1 MIVSITPIVR
11 SGIIAMF
18 VFAFSS
24 VVHAKDMQLS
34 PDIALAQSSYHS
46 ASGLLELS
54 ETNWVYL
61 DFWAS
66 WCVPCKYS
74 FPFMNE
80 LQRDLGDEGLTV
92 IAVNV
97 DSDTNKAHAFLQTT
111 PAQFS
116 VQYDPQGVIAE
127 LFQVPVMPVS
137 YLIKDRQ
144 IIGRH
149 VGFKTSDQEP
159 LREQIEK
166 LMQAN

>member
-1 MIVSITPIVR
+1 MKLVVTK
-11 SGIIAMF
+11 F
-18 VFAFSS
+18 VQFSVIS
-24 VVHAKDMQLS
+24 MMTLLWSSWVQAHDAQLS
-34 PDIALAQSSYHS
+34 PNVALEPSAYHS
-46 ASGLLELS
+46 ATGLLELS

-80 LQRDLGDEGLTV
+80 LQRDLGEQGLTV
-92 IAVNV
+92 IAINV
-97 DSDTNKAHAFLQTT
+97 DSDTNKAQQFLQAN

-137 YLIKDRQ
+137 YLIKDGQ

-149 VGFKTSDQEP
+149 VGFKTSDQVP
-159 LREQIEK
+159 LRQQIEA